1 MIKYAQLPVFDVQP
15 TLLVDLPCDTGE
27 GPLWD
32 DRTNTLT
39 WNDIPVG
46 TLYRYDPMDGTNR
59 VVYQHHA
66 AIGGHV
72 LQEDGSLVL
81 FCADGQILAL
91 HPNGT
96 IETIIDHIPAVIGS
110 RFNDVIADSTGSVYA
125 GTMPLGANGDLPA
138 HLYRLHTNGSLELVW
153 DDLGLGNGMGFSP
166 DERTF
171 YHSDSNNRVV
181 YRADYDAGTGAI
193 ANRSVLF
200 ALDDDVAVPD
210 GMTVDANG
218 DIWLAVWNGSCL
230 LHYSAEGEPLGRVPF
245 PVKKVSS
252 INFGG
257 DDFGTGFVTTAG
269 GLNRDGDDGDLAGSL
284 FAVKIPGVFGKSDYR
299 SKIGL

>member
-1 MIKYAQLPVFDVQP
+1 MIKYAQLPAIDVQP

-32 DRTNTLT
+32 NRTRTLT
-39 WNDIPVG
+39 WNDIPAG
-46 TLYRYDPMDGTNR
+46 TLYRYNPANGTNQ
-59 VVYQHHA
+59 VIYQHHA

-81 FCADGQILAL
+81 FCADGQILLL
-91 HPNGT
+91 HPDGS
-96 IETIIDHIPAVIGS
+96 IEMILDHIPAVVGS
-110 RFNDVIADSTGSVYA
+110 RFNDVIADSIGGVYA
-125 GTMPLGANGDLPA
+125 GTMPLGEGGDLPA

-171 YHSDSNNRVV
+171 YHSDSDNRVI
-181 YRADYDAGTGAI
+181 YRADYDAASGAVSD
-193 ANRSVLF
+193 RSVLIT
-200 ALDDDVAVPD
+200 LDDEIAVPD

-230 LHYSAEGEPLGRVPF
+230 LHYSAEGEPLEQITF

-257 DDFGTGFVTTAG
+257 EDFATGFVTTAG
-269 GLNRDGDDGDLAGSL
+269 GLNRNGDDGALAGSL
-284 FAVKIPGVFGKSDYR
+284 FSVQIPGVHGKSDYR
-299 SKIGL
+299 SRIGM